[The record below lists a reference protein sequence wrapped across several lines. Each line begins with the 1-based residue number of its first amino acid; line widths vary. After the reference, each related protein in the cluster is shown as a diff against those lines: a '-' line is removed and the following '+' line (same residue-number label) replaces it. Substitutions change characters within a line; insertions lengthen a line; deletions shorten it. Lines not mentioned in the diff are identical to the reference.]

1 MILGLISTIYAQ
13 ELEGEGITQIP
24 QRAKGIECSFT
35 EPFLTIRYD
44 FETQTKSIVGYEYLQ
59 LSQEF
64 LKQQET
70 HNPFI
75 PQYQLVN
82 KKTNTPDLTIY
93 VRPSGSTPKSLIE
106 SSHAHYGTS
115 SSMV

>member
-1 MILGLISTIYAQ
+1 MIWGLISTIYAQ
-13 ELEGEGITQIP
+13 GLEGEGITKTHQN
-24 QRAKGIECSFT
+24 AKGIACSFT

-75 PQYQLVN
+75 PQCQLIDKKN
-82 KKTNTPDLTIY
+82 KHTKVYNICQQ
-93 VRPSGSTPKSLIE
+93 
-106 SSHAHYGTS
+106 
-115 SSMV
+115 